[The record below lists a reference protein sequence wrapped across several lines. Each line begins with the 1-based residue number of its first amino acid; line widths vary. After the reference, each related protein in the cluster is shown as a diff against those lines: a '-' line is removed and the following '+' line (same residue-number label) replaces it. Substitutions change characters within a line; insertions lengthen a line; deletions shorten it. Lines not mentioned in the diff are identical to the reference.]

1 MIVLGREYWAAI
13 GGAIMPC
20 RVIERTEPVEHY
32 FVFKVEYR
40 DSLNQRRT
48 AKVSS
53 GFVFPSVDAAFRYC
67 KAQADYFDCKASR
80 FQELIDLDEEMNAEQ
95 YERFSE
101 EFAESCDTESQIKLS
116 RE

>member
-40 DSLNQRRT
+40 DVLNHKRT
-48 AKVSS
+48 ANVSS

-67 KAQADYFDCKASR
+67 RAQADYFDRKASQ
-80 FQELIDLDEEMNAEQ
+80 FQELIDLDEEMNAER

-101 EFAESCDTESQIKLS
+101 EFAESCDTESQIKIS